1 MSFLTIFLYITKEHK
16 SKQNKIINK
25 QIEKE
30 IKEKVKIRVSK
41 NRIYPILHIFAE
53 EKHFKKMKIIISP

>member
-1 MSFLTIFLYITKEHK
+1 MSFLTILYITKEHK

-25 QIEKE
+25 QKE

-53 EKHFKKMKIIISP
+53 EKHFKKMKISISP